1 MNKRAKLE
9 RMADYEELDKD
20 IEARHCMFALK
31 KESDFVLA
39 GQNVCKK
46 TLEVQVSMRHWNFKR
61 ITIISV

>member
-31 KESDFVLA
+31 NHKEKATNSKLA
-39 GQNVCKK
+39 KLKG
-46 TLEVQVSMRHWNFKR
+46 
-61 ITIISV
+61 